1 MGKILLYGGKSTA
14 LIVYEMLKEKNK
26 TVSYIFDEYLNNT
39 HFKNKAVF
47 SNKKYDFRSFIKKSK
62 FFFVCI
68 GMYDGKLRNFI
79 SKILIDRGLKPLSIT
94 SSKSLIYDKTKIGH
108 GLLAMPNSV
117 VHRKTEIGD
126 DCYLNVNSVV
136 DHECKI
142 ENGVHIMGSAY
153 IAGRVNIKNFASVGA
168 NSTILPDITIGEGA
182 IVGAGSVVTKDVKP
196 YDVVV
201 GNPAKFLKKNNKKY
215 NFKIL

>member
-117 VHRKTEIGD
+117 VHRKALTWPPFFCFSHTRGTHRPATACIPER
-126 DCYLNVNSVV
+126 VPRPA
-136 DHECKI
+136 HTQ
-142 ENGVHIMGSAY
+142 
-153 IAGRVNIKNFASVGA
+153 AGTRAWS
-168 NSTILPDITIGEGA
+168 PQ
-182 IVGAGSVVTKDVKP
+182 P
-196 YDVVV
+196 
-201 GNPAKFLKKNNKKY
+201 
-215 NFKIL
+215 